1 MQDNT
6 VASDSMV
13 PSGTLL
19 YHIISCVHLLITFL
33 GVIAVYKPMNWTSTD
48 VVNKIKFI
56 LGSGMLFSHS
66 PTHTITYS

>member
-6 VASDSMV
+6 AASDSMV

-19 YHIISCVHLLITFL
+19 YHTYITHSLIITFS

-56 LGSGMLFSHS
+56 LGSGMLFTYS